1 MKTPALRRLFTGLA
15 FVVLLIGD
23 GAGAD
28 TRYQSP
34 VDLAFSPD
42 GRWLAVADAT
52 APGLHI
58 IDSASLEVV
67 GSASLNGM
75 PDAVVW
81 WNGLIHVSETGAG
94 SIAVVDPQSGEI
106 IRRHLV
112 GHHPRGL
119 AIAAKRKWLLSCD
132 WGRGCVEVID
142 PDQGSSIAIIPV
154 GRQPTRI
161 AVSPDESTAVVTNL
175 LPSSPATDPSHASD
189 VTIIDLD
196 QRSVRAT
203 LRLPPGS
210 ANTRGVAIA
219 HGGRTAYVLHTLG
232 RVHLPTTQIDR
243 GWVNTN
249 ALSIIDIPSATL
261 TATLLLDQ
269 GSDGAADPWGAA
281 LTPDGTRLHITLA
294 GTHQLAVIDLHGL
307 PDLLDGDRQS
317 LAQDLSALYQ
327 NHLIRRIDLPAK
339 GPRGLAIAPDGSQL
353 AVAGY
358 FSGNIVMM
366 DRQAAVVATVS
377 LGPQPG
383 PDPVRQGEIAFHDAG
398 LCYQRWLS
406 CATCHPGA
414 RADGLNWDLL
424 NDGVGN
430 PKNARSMLLGHLT
443 PPVMSLGVRAAQAT
457 AIRAGFVHIQFTEP
471 EPATLAAVAA
481 YLQSLQPAISPHNE
495 RDGGPG
501 DAARRGKA
509 IFHRSSV
516 GCASCHP
523 APLFTDLKLH
533 DVGTRSASD
542 PADGRYDPPGL
553 VELWA
558 TPPYL
563 HDGRAATVRE
573 VITVHNPDDDHGM
586 TSHLSDAE
594 IDDLVAYLLSL

>member
-1 MKTPALRRLFTGLA
+1 MKTPVLRRLFRGLA
-15 FVVLLIGD
+15 FVALVIVGRL
-23 GAGAD
+23 GAD

-52 APGLHI
+52 APGVHM
-58 IDSASLEVV
+58 IDSSSHEVV
-67 GSASLNGM
+67 GRARLNGM

-94 SIAVVDPQSGEI
+94 SIAVVDPVTGEI
-106 IRRHLV
+106 IRRHHV
-112 GHHPRGL
+112 GRHPRGL

-132 WGRGCVEVID
+132 WGRDCVEVID
-142 PDQGSSIAIIPV
+142 LDQGSVIATIPV
-154 GRQPTRI
+154 GRQPTRM
-161 AVSPDESTAVVTNL
+161 ALSPDESTAVVTNL
-175 LPSSPATDPSHASD
+175 LPSGNATDPSHAAD
-189 VTIIDLD
+189 VTIIDLE
-196 QRSVRAT
+196 QRSARAT
-203 LRLPPGS
+203 LRLPPGAS
-210 ANTRGVAIA
+210 NTRGVAIA
-219 HGGRTAYVLHTLG
+219 QSGKAAYVLHTLG
-232 RVHLPTTQIDR
+232 RVHLPTTQLDR

-261 TATLLLDQ
+261 TATVLLDQ

-281 LTPDGTRLHITLA
+281 LTPDGTGLHITLA

-307 PDLLDGDRQS
+307 STMLAGGREA

-339 GPRGLAIAPDGSQL
+339 GPRGLAMAPDGARL

-358 FSGNIVMM
+358 FSGNVVMM
-366 DRQAAVVATVS
+366 DRQAAVVGTIS
-377 LGPQPG
+377 LGPQSD
-383 PDPVRQGEIAFHDAG
+383 PDLVRKGEIAFHDAG

-430 PKNARSMLLGHLT
+430 PKNARSMLLGHRT
-443 PPVMSLGVRAAQAT
+443 PPVMSLGVRADQAT

-471 EPATLAAVAA
+471 EPATLAAVGA
-481 YLQSLQPAISPHNE
+481 YLQSLQPAISPHSGK
-495 RDGGPG
+495 DGSPG
-501 DAARRGKA
+501 DAARRGRE
-509 IFHRSSV
+509 IFHRPAV

-523 APLFTDLKLH
+523 SPLFTDLKLH
-533 DVGTRSASD
+533 DVGTRSPSD
-542 PADGRYDPPGL
+542 PDHGRYDPPSL

-586 TSHLSDAE
+586 TSHLTDAE